1 MPFTR
6 VLAGATVVAGLAA
19 TLPLA
24 VVLAFATVLGRRRTT
39 AMAFARVLG
48 GAPVVASFA
57 ASLAL
62 AVVHA
67 LARVFVTAFVH
78 CSYTINGAS
87 LSADKNPSHSAEQ
100 QFVETSSFHTH
111 LGIPHKLSKRHVDP
125 ARDHGTHPAARH
137 AVRNPLPISHFC
149 EFKRRKQGPVAL
161 RPCLLAGLPLLADRL
176 LDLRTIMSNVHAK

>member
-1 MPFTR
+1 MVFGNGNFAAAVPFAR
-6 VLAGATVVAGLAA
+6 VLAGATVVTGFAA

-24 VVLAFATVLGRRRTT
+24 VVLAFATMLGRRRTT
-39 AMAFARVLG
+39 AMAFAR
-48 GAPVVASFA
+48 A

-149 EFKRRKQGPVAL
+149 EFKRRKRGPVAL